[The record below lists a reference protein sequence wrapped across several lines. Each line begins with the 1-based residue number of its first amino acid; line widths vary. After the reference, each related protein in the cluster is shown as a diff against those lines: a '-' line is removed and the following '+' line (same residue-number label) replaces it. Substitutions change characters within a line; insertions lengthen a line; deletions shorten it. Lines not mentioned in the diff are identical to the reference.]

1 MKPEWIARQS
11 AHPTGLVGHV
21 VARVMARDTA
31 RVNARVLA
39 LLALRS
45 GERVLEIGCG
55 HGRTLREVAR
65 RVAPGLAAGV
75 DPSAVMRSVARR
87 DNRAGIA
94 ARTVEIEDGHSAA
107 LPYPDGSFDKIF
119 SVHSLYFWPSLERGL
134 REIRRVLRAGGTLLL
149 AFHDGADPRVSAQLP
164 GSVYCLRSAGEVEAA
179 LRDAQL
185 SEPATQIDP
194 ETGLCIAT
202 ARG

>member
-11 AHPTGLVGHV
+11 AHPRGLVGHV
-21 VARVMARDTA
+21 VARVMAHETA
-31 RVNARVLA
+31 HVNARVLA
-39 LLALRS
+39 LLAPRS

-55 HGRTLREVAR
+55 HGRTLKEVAR
-65 RVAPGLAAGV
+65 RVAPGLAVGV

-94 ARTVEIEDGHSAA
+94 AGTVEIADGNSGA
-107 LPYPDGSFDKIF
+107 LPCPAGSFDKVF
-119 SVHSLYFWPSLERGL
+119 SVHSLYFWPSLEHGL

-149 AFHDGADPRVSAQLP
+149 AFHDGADPGVSARLP
-164 GSVYCLRSAGEVEAA
+164 GSVYRLRSAREVEAA
-179 LRDAQL
+179 LRDARL
-185 SEPATQIDP
+185 SEPVTQLDP

-202 ARG
+202 ARR

>member
-31 RVNARVLA
+31 RANARVLA
-39 LLALRS
+39 LLAPRS

-87 DNRAGIA
+87 ENGAGIA
-94 ARTVEIEDGHSAA
+94 AGTVEIEDGDSGA
-107 LPYPDGSFDKIF
+107 LPYPDASFDKVF
-119 SVHSLYFWPSLERGL
+119 SVHSLYFWPSLEQGL

-149 AFHDGADPRVSAQLP
+149 AFHDGADPVVSARLP
-164 GSVYCLRSAGEVEAA
+164 GSVYCLRSACAVEAA

-185 SEPATQIDP
+185 ARPATQIDP

-202 ARG
+202 AQG